1 MKNYCFIFDK
11 KRQVSQKVRVRF
23 APSPTGP
30 LHVGGLRTALF
41 NYLFAKQN
49 KGVFVL
55 RIEDT
60 DKKRK
65 VVGAEEYIV
74 SALDWCGLTADES
87 IVKGGEFGP
96 YRQSQRNSHYKKH
109 VKILLEKGLAYYAF
123 DSENSL
129 EVHRENHRK
138 KGKTFIYNWHNRL
151 KLKNSLALSDKE
163 TERLL
168 NTKAPYVVRFKCPEN
183 QVIKTTDII
192 RGVTK
197 TESKLLDDKILY
209 KSDGSPTYHLANV
222 VDDHLMKI
230 SHVIRGEEWLPSLA
244 LHYLL
249 YEAFGWPKPEFAHIP
264 LILSPSGKG
273 KLSKRSGEK
282 AGVPVY
288 PTEWGTENKTK
299 GYKEEGIIPEAL
311 INFMALLGWGPGTE
325 KEFYTINELVNDFDL
340 KNISSAGAQFDYEK
354 LKWFNL
360 RHLQKKSAEELIAL
374 LASSGYNAGGLS
386 KEKSVK
392 ILNVAK
398 ERANTLG
405 ELWGVCQCFY
415 EAPTKYAESARKKA
429 ITKNTKELLE
439 RLLDMFDGLASAK
452 SEGVKKL
459 LGDFCS
465 NTTIAQ
471 ENIKIREIMMPL
483 RLSLVGAL
491 SGLDISFIISEIG
504 LEETKKRIRLFI
516 KTL

>member
-1 MKNYCFIFDK
+1 
-11 KRQVSQKVRVRF
+11 VSRNVRVRF

-65 VVGAEEYIV
+65 VDGAEDYILK
-74 SALDWCGLTADES
+74 ALDWCGLSADES
-87 IVKGGEFGP
+87 VVKGGEYGP
-96 YRQSQRNSHYKKH
+96 YRQSQRNRHYKKH
-109 VKILLEKGLAYYAF
+109 VKILIEKGFAYYAF
-123 DSENSL
+123 DSEQSL
-129 EVHRENHRK
+129 EDHRENHK
-138 KGKTFIYNWHNRL
+138 KRGKTFIYNWHNRL

-163 TERLL
+163 TEKLL
-168 NTKAPYVVRFKCPEN
+168 SAKTPYVVRFKCPEG

-192 RGVTK
+192 RGPLE

-249 YEAFGWPKPEFAHIP
+249 YDAFGWSKPEFAHIP

-288 PTEWGTENKTK
+288 PIEWGAENKVK
-299 GYKEEGIIPEAL
+299 GYKEEGIVPEAL

-325 KEFYTINELVNDFDL
+325 KELYTIDELVGDFDL
-340 KNISSAGAQFDYEK
+340 KKVSSAGAQFDYEK

-360 RHLQKKSAEELIAL
+360 RHLQRKPGEELFAL
-374 LASSGYNAGGLS
+374 LVDSGHNVSGLS
-386 KEKSVK
+386 KEKSLS
-392 ILNVAK
+392 ILNTAK

-405 ELWGVCQCFY
+405 ELWAVCQCFY
-415 EAPTKYAESARKKA
+415 EAPSNYEISARKKA
-429 ITKNTKELLE
+429 ITKNTKELLTE
-439 RLLDMFDGLASAK
+439 LLCLFDGPGLNERK
-452 SEGVKKL
+452 EIKKL
-459 LGDFCS
+459 LDDFCS
-465 NTTIAQ
+465 SLSVAQ
-471 ENIKIREIMMPL
+471 ENIKTREIMMPL
-483 RLSLVGAL
+483 RLSLVGSL
-491 SGLDISFIISEIG
+491 SGLDISFIISIIG
-504 LEETKKRIRLFI
+504 VAEARKRILSLI
-516 KTL
+516 NAL